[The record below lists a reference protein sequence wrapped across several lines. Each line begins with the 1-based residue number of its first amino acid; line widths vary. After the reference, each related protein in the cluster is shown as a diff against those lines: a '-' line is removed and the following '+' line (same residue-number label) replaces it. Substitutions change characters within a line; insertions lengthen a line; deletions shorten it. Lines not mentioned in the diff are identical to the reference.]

1 MGRRIAVGA
10 VWVIAGL
17 AIAGGLIT
25 GAFALAGE
33 DIADPAT
40 PDMPISTDDHS
51 ASPTLEPD
59 RTRTPEADRGDGGA
73 DPSGEAPGPGSDDG
87 DATAD
92 DNSGSSSGGD
102 GEDNSGPGSGSDG
115 GGDDSSGSGSGG
127 AGDDNS
133 GPGSGDD
140 GGGDDSG
147 SGSSDSGSG
156 SDDHGDD

>member
-1 MGRRIAVGA
+1 MGRRIVVGA

-40 PDMPISTDDHS
+40 PDLPISTDDRT
-51 ASPTLEPD
+51 ASPTPEPG
-59 RTRTPEADRGDGGA
+59 RTQTPEADRGDGVA
-73 DPSGEAPGPGSDDG
+73 DPREDSTEPGSNDDG
-87 DATAD
+87 ATAD
-92 DNSGSSSGGD
+92 DNSGSGSSGGD
-102 GEDNSGPGSGSDG
+102 DNSGPGSGSDG

-127 AGDDNS
+127 DGDDN
-133 GPGSGDD
+133 
-140 GGGDDSG
+140 SG

-156 SDDHGDD
+156 SDDDGDD